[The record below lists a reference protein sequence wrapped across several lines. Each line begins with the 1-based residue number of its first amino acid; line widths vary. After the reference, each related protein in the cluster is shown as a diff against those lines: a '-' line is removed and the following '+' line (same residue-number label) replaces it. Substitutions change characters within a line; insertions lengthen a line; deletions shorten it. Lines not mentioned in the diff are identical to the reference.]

1 MVFVLY
7 VVTAIALLWLVHRF
21 VTPLSRAAALV
32 LFALPLAITG
42 YAVFTGGVYGPVDY
56 PYQSEPLSALKPLVG
71 IDRPHNAAA
80 TDVYGTM
87 FPFRRTLQMSLA
99 RGEWPLWNAYMLSGN
114 VFAATAQAAAY
125 SPFTLIACLLPAAVS
140 FTYTASVALLIAAI
154 GAFLLARELE
164 CTEPASLIAAAGW
177 TYAASTILYI
187 HTAMGGTLVYEPMM
201 LMAAGRI
208 ARRPSISSAVLL
220 TIVLSLMILAGHP
233 ETLFL
238 AVLAGAAYGLFEL
251 IRARVRP
258 WRAIAAAIA
267 GGVLALLLCAIQLL
281 PFYEAA
287 RQSAELE
294 VKTKYFSTAGFD
306 TPTERVL
313 SIVATELFPFL
324 HVRQWVEPPLGLTQA
339 ETSACGSII
348 LALAVYAVWRR
359 RTPETWFF
367 CGLAIVC
374 IAVASRWNPIVRA
387 VNALPLMG
395 ITYEERLAFTAAFSL
410 AILAAFGVDEMLR
423 RRDEGRDDRAAAL
436 TLTIVLI
443 VLAAGTWW
451 LTRNVVLAITFAD
464 FGDFKIF
471 AELFFLGCAALLL
484 VFRPPARVLAP
495 ALLGLLVAQRV
506 LSEGGTF
513 KTFPADVAYPPI
525 AIFEPLREVR
535 EPFRFAGQFYAL
547 LPGTNAFYGLED
559 VRGFDALHYGPS
571 IKLWPLWCTFQ
582 PIWFNRVDDI
592 GRPFLSFLNVRYA
605 VIADVAPIPD
615 GWRKVAQQR
624 GAVLVENTRVIER
637 AFVPRRVRLGSAIDQ
652 QVDEIGQ
659 QTDYREI
666 AWLSANVKP
675 YERENGPGRVRIA
688 EYSPGGRYL
697 LDASMERDGWIVISE
712 TAWKGWRAY
721 VDGRRVAMQN
731 ANASFLSVHVPAG
744 RHTVRVVYWPES
756 FVTGRA
762 ITFATVL
769 ALAAFGVGRRI
780 QRRAAARSRNAGV
793 PPAGRAASPPPRSRA
808 KPGGA
813 P

>member
-1 MVFVLY
+1 MVFLLY
-7 VVTAIALLWLVHRF
+7 LVTAALVLWLVHRF
-21 VTPLSRAAALV
+21 VTPLSRAAVLV

-56 PYQSEPLSALKPLVG
+56 PYQTEPLSALKPLYG
-71 IDRPHNAAA
+71 IDRPLNAAA

-87 FPFRRTLQMSLA
+87 LPFRRTLQLSLQ

-114 VFAATAQAAAY
+114 VFAATAQAAQY

-140 FTYTASVALLIAAI
+140 FTYTCSVWLLIAAI

-164 CTEPASLIAAAGW
+164 CSEAAALIAAAGW

-187 HTAMGGTLVYEPMM
+187 HTAMGGTLVYEPLL
-201 LMAAGRI
+201 LMAAGRV
-208 ARRPSISSAVLL
+208 ARRPRPSSAVLL
-220 TIVLSLMILAGHP
+220 AIVLALMIFAGHP

-238 AVLAGAAYGLFEL
+238 TVLAGAAYGIFEL
-251 IRARVRP
+251 VRARVRP
-258 WRAIAAAIA
+258 WRAIGAAVA
-267 GGVLALLLCAIQLL
+267 GGALALLLCAIHLL
-281 PFYEAA
+281 PFYEAVQ
-287 RQSAELE
+287 QSAELE
-294 VKTKYFSTAGFD
+294 VKTKYFTTAGYD
-306 TPTERVL
+306 MPAERVL
-313 SIVATELFPFL
+313 SIVATEFFPFL

-339 ETSACGSII
+339 ETSACGSVI

-359 RTPETWFF
+359 RSSETWFF
-367 CGLAIVC
+367 FALAVVC
-374 IAVASRWNPIVRA
+374 IAVTSRWNPVVRA
-387 VNALPLMG
+387 VNELPLMG

-410 AILAAFGVDEMLR
+410 AILAALGVDEILR
-423 RRDEGRDDRAAAL
+423 RRDFRAAAL
-436 TLTIVLI
+436 TLTVVLI
-443 VLAAGTWW
+443 ALAAGTWW
-451 LTRNVVLAITFAD
+451 LTRNVVVAITFSD
-464 FGDFKIF
+464 FGDYKIF
-471 AELFFLGCAALLL
+471 AELFFLGLAALLL
-484 VFRPPARVLAP
+484 VLRPPIRVLAP

-513 KTFPADVAYPPI
+513 RTFPREVAYPPV
-525 AIFEPLREVR
+525 AVFEPLRHAR

-605 VIADVAPIPD
+605 VITDVAPVPE
-615 GWRKVAQQR
+615 GWREVARQR
-624 GAVLVENTRVIER
+624 GAVLVENARALDR
-637 AFVPRRVRLGSAIDQ
+637 AFVPRRVRLGQSVDQ
-652 QVDEIGQ
+652 QVAEMGT
-659 QTDYREI
+659 QTDYADL
-666 AWLSANVKP
+666 AWLSANVAP

-688 EYSPGGRYL
+688 GYSPGGRYL
-697 LDASMERDGWIVISE
+697 LDAAMERDGWIVISE

-762 ITFATVL
+762 ITFAT
-769 ALAAFGVGRRI
+769 LAALIAFAILRRVN
-780 QRRAAARSRNAGV
+780 RRDNVSR
-793 PPAGRAASPPPRSRA
+793 
-808 KPGGA
+808 
-813 P
+813 